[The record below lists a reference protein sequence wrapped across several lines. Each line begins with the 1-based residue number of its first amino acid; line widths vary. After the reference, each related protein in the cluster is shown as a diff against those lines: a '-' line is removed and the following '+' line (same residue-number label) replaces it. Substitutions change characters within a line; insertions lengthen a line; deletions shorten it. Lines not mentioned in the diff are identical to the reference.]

1 MNTTYQVS
9 VFDTTYMSWVVLDR
23 FRDLKEAKEYYR
35 AKQGELWDKDDESLL
50 CIEAIEDKDEA

>member
-1 MNTTYQVS
+1 
-9 VFDTTYMSWVVLDR
+9 MSWVVLDR

-35 AKQGELWDKDDESLL
+35 VKQGELWDKDDESLL